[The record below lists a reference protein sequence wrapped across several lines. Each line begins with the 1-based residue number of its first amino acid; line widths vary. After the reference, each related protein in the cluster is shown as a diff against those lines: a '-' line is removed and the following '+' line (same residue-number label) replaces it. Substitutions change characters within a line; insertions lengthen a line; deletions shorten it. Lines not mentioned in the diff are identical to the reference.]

1 MCMWRKW
8 TQAHAG
14 IVHQNSKQ
22 STCRRLMTFD
32 ASITNNLLDT
42 IYQTDVPK
50 NRSISPCLECSQF
63 RSSTLWNNTIL
74 FPLPMLTFFS
84 PVSSNLKNLSWKISN
99 PITQWM
105 FKKNWMTK
113 AGEARVEGK
122 KAASNR
128 CRYSFWCHWKPRTLI
143 ELRFLFPSI
152 VRCAIDKSS
161 IILCV
166 HVRVHVSG
174 GYVRST
180 LRVCG
185 FR

>member
-14 IVHQNSKQ
+14 LVHQNSKQ

-63 RSSTLWNNTIL
+63 RVLYAVKQHNFIPVFGADIFLSR
-74 FPLPMLTFFS
+74 FFQFEKS
-84 PVSSNLKNLSWKISN
+84 LLENIKSNYSMNVWKKLDDRGR
-99 PITQWM
+99 W
-105 FKKNWMTK
+105 
-113 AGEARVEGK
+113 GESGGK

-166 HVRVHVSG
+166 HVHVHVSG